1 MWSER
6 YINDR
11 YLPDKAIDLIDE
23 ACSAAGMAKKEIDEL
38 FTVRKELKELEDK
51 LSALENPT
59 EEGAELDYEQITK
72 VKAELVKKQV
82 REKELAEK
90 VDTFEVTE
98 DDLANVIELWT
109 GIPAKKISGGE
120 LARLS
125 GLEDALRSHVIGQ
138 DYAVKAVAN
147 AVKRAKAALVPR
159 ERPVSFIFT
168 GPSGVG
174 KTELA
179 KRLSNELFDLPDSLI
194 RLDMSEFME
203 KHAVS
208 RIIGSPPGYVG
219 YDEAGQLTEKI
230 RRRPYSVVLFDEIE
244 KAHPEVMN
252 ILLSILDE
260 GRITDAHGKTV
271 DFRHTVIIMT
281 SNAGSEI
288 KGQGIGFNK
297 TTKDLAKEKA
307 EKSLKQFL
315 RPEFINR
322 VDEIVVFDPLSKESF
337 EKIAALVLNE
347 QKTALSERGI
357 ALSWSDDVVRKIAES
372 SYSEEYGA
380 RNVRRTVLKEVEDR
394 LVDEVLKN
402 GENFKKADFTVEN
415 GEIKLSVS

>member
-1 MWSER
+1 
-6 YINDR
+6 
-11 YLPDKAIDLIDE
+11 
-23 ACSAAGMAKKEIDEL
+23 
-38 FTVRKELKELEDK
+38 
-51 LSALENPT
+51 
-59 EEGAELDYEQITK
+59 GAELDYEQITK

-347 QKTALSERGI
+347 QKAALSERGI